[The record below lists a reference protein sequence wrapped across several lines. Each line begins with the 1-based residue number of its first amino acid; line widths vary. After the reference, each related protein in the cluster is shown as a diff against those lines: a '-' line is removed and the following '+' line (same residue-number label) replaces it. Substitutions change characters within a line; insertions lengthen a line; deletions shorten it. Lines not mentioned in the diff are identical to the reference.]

1 MEGAMRKR
9 RRKAAMAGSERR
21 IKDLG
26 DLGASIV
33 GPFTESDVF
42 VIIFD

>member
-21 IKDLG
+21 INDLG
-26 DLGASIV
+26 GRGASMMLDLS
-33 GPFTESDVF
+33 ESE
-42 VIIFD
+42 IPY